1 MKIALITPASAK
13 SRSGNRHTA
22 VRWAAFLRSAGHKV
36 QILTEWAGQPANL
49 LLALHARRSHA
60 SIAAFSAAHPDL
72 PVLLALTGTDVYRDI
87 HSDASAKASL
97 RLADRFIVL
106 QPKATEELPSELR
119 HLANV
124 VYQSC
129 ASTRSWKPV
138 SRGFRICIVGH
149 LRDEKD
155 PLCAARALSRIPR
168 SVDIRIVQVG
178 ADLDEALGSE
188 ARALEAREPR
198 YRWVSSVPHARAL
211 AWLSSSHLMVISS
224 RLEGGANVVSEAI
237 RIGVPIMA
245 SGISGNVG
253 LLGSDYPGYFRPG
266 DDREL
271 ASLMVRAAT
280 NVEFL
285 RLLKQHVDSL
295 QTLVAPENEAR
306 MLNAVVVATTKISYR

>member
-22 VRWAAFLRSAGHKV
+22 TRWAAFLRSAGHKV
-36 QILTEWAGQPANL
+36 EILTQWAGQPADL
-49 LLALHARRSHA
+49 LLALHARRSHS
-60 SIAAFSAAHPDL
+60 SIISFAAAHPDR

-87 HSDASAKASL
+87 HTDSSAKASL
-97 RLADRFIVL
+97 LLADRFIVL
-106 QPKATEELPSELR
+106 QPKAIEELPSELR

-138 SRGFRICIVGH
+138 SRGFRICIIGH

-155 PLCAARALSRIPR
+155 PLCTARALSNIPL
-168 SVDIRIVQVG
+168 SVDIRVVQVG
-178 ADLDEALGSE
+178 AGLNEALASE
-188 ARALEAREPR
+188 ASALEAREPR

-224 RLEGGANVVSEAI
+224 RMEGGANVVSEAI
-237 RIGVPIMA
+237 RIGVPILA

-253 LLGSDYPGYFRPG
+253 LLGSDYPGYFRIG

-280 NVEFL
+280 DCRFL
-285 RLLKQHVDSL
+285 HLLKQHVDSL
-295 QTLVAPENEAR
+295 QTFVAPENEAR
-306 MLNAVVVATTKISYR
+306 MLNAAVAATTRVSNR